1 MTALPPDEIDWRSVS
16 PEIRLPESVPVRLNL
31 DYAERQEPEGP
42 FRFSVD
48 KKVESSFET
57 ETGAIRLLALAEAYD
72 PEIKSKAQ
80 HIRDIDSAYTDRIEV
95 LKEQA
100 DLDGYSLNP
109 TSRDAF
115 SEFRKGNPLMRR
127 GRLVLMENGNLRAVW
142 KSENEAHIG
151 LQFINNRSIQYVIFT
166 RREPQSPVS
175 RVSGRD
181 TLDGIKR
188 QIEAFDLDSVLY
200 I

>member
-1 MTALPPDEIDWRSVS
+1 MTELHPATIEPYSLSQEIL
-16 PEIRLPESVPVRLNL
+16 LPERFPVQINFDHATGQGRK
-31 DYAERQEPEGP
+31 GP
-42 FRFSVD
+42 FRLSGDREVTFPSGMRI
-48 KKVESSFET
+48 
-57 ETGAIRLLALAEAYD
+57 GAIRPLDPAKVYD
-72 PEIKSKAQ
+72 REIQSKAQ
-80 HIRDIDSAYTDRIEV
+80 NIYDLYTAYASRIEV

-100 DLDGYSLNP
+100 ALDGYSLNHA
-109 TSRDAF
+109 SSAAF
-115 SEFRKGNPLMRR
+115 VEFLKNNPRIRR

-142 KSENEAHIG
+142 KGEKEAHIG

-181 TLDGIKR
+181 TLAGIKR

>member
-1 MTALPPDEIDWRSVS
+1 MTAFPADATVLRSS
-16 PEIRLPESVPVRLNL
+16 LRAIQQPEWLLARFAL
-31 DYAERQEPEGP
+31 DRAARQIGEGP
-42 FRFSVD
+42 FTFRGRER
-48 KKVESSFET
+48 VESSET
-57 ETGAIRLLALAEAYD
+57 ERVSIRLIDPVEAYD
-72 PEIKSKAQ
+72 REIKSKP
-80 HIRDIDSAYTDRIEV
+80 RLYDIYSAYASRIEV

-100 DLDGYSLNP
+100 EVDGYSLNRA
-109 TSRDAF
+109 SRDAF
-115 SEFRKGNPLMRR
+115 FEFLKTNPLIKR

-142 KSENEAHIG
+142 KGEKEAHIG

-166 RREPQSPVS
+166 RREPQFPVS

-188 QIEAFDLDSVLY
+188 QIEAFDLNSVLY

>member
-1 MTALPPDEIDWRSVS
+1 MTALPPNVIDPRSFLQEIPQFERF
-16 PEIRLPESVPVRLNL
+16 LVPVDL
-31 DYAERQEPEGP
+31 DHPARQIGGVPFTFRGDER
-42 FRFSVD
+42 
-48 KKVESSFET
+48 VESSET
-57 ETGAIRLLALAEAYD
+57 ERVSIRLTDPVEAYD
-72 PEIKSKAQ
+72 REIQSKAQ
-80 HIRDIDSAYTDRIEV
+80 DIYDIYAAYASRIEV

-100 DLDGYSLNP
+100 ALDGYSLNP
-109 TSRDAF
+109 TSSDAF
-115 SEFRKGNPLMRR
+115 VEFLKNNPRIRR

-142 KSENEAHIG
+142 KGEKEAHIG